1 MVASTHRDAKGAS
14 PLSTG
19 ARGDPLTS
27 GADAPALGFVSQR
40 ESVAQARARFGRGE
54 QCSTR
59 PRAEH
64 TLSQSEM
71 KPAGPRGR
79 SARSGA

>member
-1 MVASTHRDAKGAS
+1 MREALGDAKGAS

-19 ARGDPLTS
+19 ARGAPLTS

-54 QCSTR
+54 QCSPHGPEPSTR
-59 PRAEH
+59 F
-64 TLSQSEM
+64 L
-71 KPAGPRGR
+71 K
-79 SARSGA
+79 AR